1 MPARVE
7 KITIK
12 NVVEYLPALTR
23 CGNMCL
29 VSRYLLR
36 HCAKRNHAGRHR
48 TNGLIPY
55 ILVEH
60 VSGMQGGR
68 NNSYSFT
75 QPETPQQVVDFTD
88 LMQVE
93 SSLMASLRCIKSVKI
108 ILDIT

>member
-23 CGNMCL
+23 CGKMCL

-68 NNSYSFT
+68 NNSYRFT

-88 LMQVE
+88 LMQVCNQVDSRLNYVA
-93 SSLMASLRCIKSVKI
+93 SSL
-108 ILDIT
+108 